1 MPFFILHSHL
11 TLILLHKSHL
21 FCLHVRCQI
30 RASYFTNSVCL
41 TISVC
46 SSRKVIIILE
56 VTAGF
61 PQIVFFHISLCH
73 LTSHL
78 ICIILDTSTCHL
90 LAASALPFLSIILLI
105 HSTIEKLQYALS
117 LPLVYLVFAYFDNSP
132 CSHPRNRSSLPI
144 HCLLLSLIPPGMVLF
159 LNLTNLLFVI
169 LRIVLPNISQTKAR
183 MLPCLLVL
191 AKLPGSVRSTGGRCT
206 DLLPSQSAPRRC
218 YVV

>member
-1 MPFFILHSHL
+1 MPFFLLHSHL

-78 ICIILDTSTCHL
+78 HHSRHFLPVISL
-90 LAASALPFLSIILLI
+90 L
-105 HSTIEKLQYALS
+105 
-117 LPLVYLVFAYFDNSP
+117 
-132 CSHPRNRSSLPI
+132 
-144 HCLLLSLIPPGMVLF
+144 
-159 LNLTNLLFVI
+159 
-169 LRIVLPNISQTKAR
+169 
-183 MLPCLLVL
+183 
-191 AKLPGSVRSTGGRCT
+191 
-206 DLLPSQSAPRRC
+206 LLPSPSYPLSCWYIPQLKSYSMLSLSLWCILCSPTLTILLVPIPEIEAPFPSIAFF
-218 YVV
+218 